1 MRNTRRLTRG
11 RRDGD
16 AANRMLRKL
25 LKLFRS
31 DHGDSGAFAER
42 LAADWLHRERSFAVV
57 ARNWRN
63 PRDER
68 QEIDLVCRDGNVL
81 VFVEVK
87 ARVADALV
95 PGYFAVD
102 QRKKRAL
109 LRAYKSYLARL
120 QPKPLT
126 FRFDVVEV
134 AIPRT
139 HRVRGGSNQVEN
151 NPGDQPVVQH
161 YENVP
166 LFSKHYRG

>member
-1 MRNTRRLTRG
+1 
-11 RRDGD
+11 
-16 AANRMLRKL
+16 MLRKL
-25 LKLFRS
+25 LKFFGS
-31 DHGDSGAFAER
+31 DRGGSGAFAER
-42 LAADWLHRERSFAVV
+42 LAADWLRRERGFAVI

-102 QRKKRAL
+102 ERKKRAV
-109 LRAYKSYLARL
+109 LRACKAYLARL
-120 QPKPLT
+120 RSKPLT

-134 AIPRT
+134 AIPRA
-139 HRVRGGSNQVEN
+139 HRVRTGSDQAEN
-151 NPGDQPVVQH
+151 RPGEEPVVQH